1 MSSCSATDDAGV
13 AREPHARKTVAHR
26 LEAMAGNNLI
36 LAGDIGGTKTHL
48 ALFSLQGEKL
58 QAEIKKTFPSKQYP
72 GLEPVIEEFIA
83 DQQVSISRACFG
95 IAGPVVDGQV
105 KTPNLP
111 WVVDSGNIAQRFK
124 LDSVALLND
133 LEAAAY
139 GIFTLEP
146 QELFTLNEGVS
157 GQRGNKVLIA
167 AGTGL
172 GEATLYDDGR
182 DYHPSAS
189 EGGHAD
195 FAPRNETEI
204 DLLRYL
210 IKKFGRVSYERVVSG
225 PGLANIY
232 EFLRDGGRMEE
243 PAWLKEKIAA
253 AEDISAAIAQEALA
267 GSSAI
272 CVKALD
278 LFVSVYGA
286 EAGNLALRGKATG
299 GVYIGGGIAPKIVD
313 KLKDGTFM
321 RAFVDKGRYRE
332 FLSGMPVRVI
342 LNDQAALQGAAFYS
356 KVKRLATILSK
367 EATCESLS
375 SKSALLRLL

>member
-1 MSSCSATDDAGV
+1 
-13 AREPHARKTVAHR
+13 
-26 LEAMAGNNLI
+26 MAGNNLI

-48 ALFSLQGEKL
+48 ALFSLEGRKL
-58 QAEIKKTFPSKQYP
+58 KSELKKTFPSKQYR
-72 GLEPVIEEFIA
+72 GLEPVVEAFLA
-83 DQQVSISRACFG
+83 GQQVSIGRACFG

-111 WVVDSGNIAQRFK
+111 WVVDSANIAQRFK

-182 DYHPSAS
+182 DHHPSAS
-189 EGGHAD
+189 EGGHGD
-195 FAPRNETEI
+195 FAPTDETQI
-204 DLLRYL
+204 DLLGYL
-210 IKKFGRVSYERVVSG
+210 MKEFGHVSYERVVSG
-225 PGLANIY
+225 PGIANIY
-232 EFLRDGGRMEE
+232 GFLRDTGRLEE
-243 PAWLKEKIAA
+243 PDWLKEKISAS
-253 AEDISAAIAQEALA
+253 EDASVVISQEALA
-267 GSSAI
+267 GNSAI
-272 CVKALD
+272 CVQALN

-299 GVYIGGGIAPKIVD
+299 GVYIGGGIAPKILA
-313 KLKDGTFM
+313 KLEDGTFM
-321 RAFVDKGRYRE
+321 RAFLDKGRYQE
-332 FLSGMPVRVI
+332 LLSGMPVRVI
-342 LNDQAALQGAAFYS
+342 LNDQAALQGAAFY
-356 KVKRLATILSK
+356 ATR
-367 EATCESLS
+367 S
-375 SKSALLRLL
+375 S

>member
-1 MSSCSATDDAGV
+1 M
-13 AREPHARKTVAHR
+13 AR
-26 LEAMAGNNLI
+26 NNLI

-58 QAEIKKTFPSKQYP
+58 QAEIRTICPSKQYP
-72 GLEPVIEEFIA
+72 GLEPGIEEFIA

-111 WVVDSGNIAQRFK
+111 WVVDSINIAQRFK

-157 GQRGNKVLIA
+157 GRRGNKVLIA

-189 EGGHAD
+189 EGGHGD
-195 FAPRNETEI
+195 FGPTDETQI

-210 IKKFGRVSYERVVSG
+210 MKEFGHVSYERVVSG
-225 PGLANIY
+225 PGIANIY
-232 EFLRDGGRMEE
+232 GFLRDSGRLEE
-243 PAWLKEKIAA
+243 PDWLKQKISA
-253 AEDISAAIAQEALA
+253 AEDASVVISQEGLA
-267 GSSAI
+267 GRSAI
-272 CVKALD
+272 CVQALN

-286 EAGNLALRGKATG
+286 EAGNLALRGKASG
-299 GVYIGGGIAPKIVD
+299 GVYIGGGIAPKILP
-313 KLKDGTFM
+313 KLEDGTFM
-321 RAFVDKGRYRE
+321 RAFLDKGRYRE
-332 FLSGMPVRVI
+332 LLSAMPVRVI
-342 LNDQAALQGAAFYS
+342 LNDQAALQGAAFYA
-356 KVKRLATILSK
+356 VRLQS
-367 EATCESLS
+367 
-375 SKSALLRLL
+375 